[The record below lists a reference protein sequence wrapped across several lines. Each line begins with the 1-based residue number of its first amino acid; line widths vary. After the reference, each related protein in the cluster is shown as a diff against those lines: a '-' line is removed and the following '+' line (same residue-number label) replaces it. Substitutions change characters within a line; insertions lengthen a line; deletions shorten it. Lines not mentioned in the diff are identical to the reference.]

1 MDSSAP
7 IALVTGAS
15 SGIGKALAL
24 KLASNGYTVYGTS
37 RHHNTID
44 PRIIP
49 LLLDA
54 ADPQSLNAFISE
66 NRDLLLKSDVL
77 VNNCGA
83 SLYGD
88 ITRWDSGPIGEQV
101 HLLLQAPIEL
111 TTIALQ
117 GMRKR
122 GRGCIVNVSS
132 LAGEFPL
139 PYMSIYSAS
148 KAGLSAF
155 TQSLILTERTRGIQL
170 IDFQPGDYRTAFNSG
185 MTQANEL
192 DDGERRTW
200 RVLEKNCSR
209 GPLPE
214 RAAADIIKAIQRGR
228 SGVVH
233 SGSFF
238 QSRVAV
244 FAKRLVSHGFLCR
257 VMRLMYAIGK

>member
-1 MDSSAP
+1 MDSPPS

-24 KLASNGYTVYGTS
+24 KLASKGYSVYGTS

-44 PRIIP
+44 PLIKP
-49 LLLDA
+49 LQLDA
-54 ADPQSLNAFISE
+54 AHPQSLNAFIFE
-66 NRDLLLKSDVL
+66 NRELLLKADIL

-111 TTIALQ
+111 TSIALQ
-117 GMRKR
+117 GMRER

-155 TQSLILTERTRGIQL
+155 TQSLILTERTPGIQL
-170 IDFQPGDYRTAFNSG
+170 IDFQPGDYRTAFNRG
-185 MTQANEL
+185 MTQADEL
-192 DDGERRTW
+192 DDGERSTW
-200 RVLEKNCSR
+200 EILEKNCMR

-214 RAAADIIKAIQRGR
+214 KAADDIIKAIQRGR
-228 SGVVH
+228 SGVVC

-244 FAKRLVSHGFLCR
+244 FAKRLVSHRFLSR
-257 VMRLMYAIGK
+257 VMRVMYAIGK

>member
-24 KLASNGYTVYGTS
+24 KLASSGYIVYGTS
-37 RHHNTID
+37 RHHNSID
-44 PRIIP
+44 PTIIP
-49 LLLDA
+49 LRLDA

-66 NRDLLLKSDVL
+66 NRGLLLKMDLV

-88 ITRWDSGPIGEQV
+88 ITRWASGPIGEQV

-117 GMRKR
+117 GMRER

-132 LAGEFPL
+132 LAGGFPL
-139 PYMSIYSAS
+139 PYMSIYSAA

-155 TQSLILTERTRGIQL
+155 TQSLILTERTPGIQL
-170 IDFQPGDYRTAFNSG
+170 IDFQPGDYRTSFNRG
-185 MTQANEL
+185 MTQADEL
-192 DDGERRTW
+192 DEGERRTW
-200 RVLEKNCSR
+200 EILEKNCSR

-214 RAAADIIKAIQRGR
+214 KAAGDIMTAIQKGN

-244 FAKRLVSHGFLCR
+244 FAKRLVSHSFLRR
-257 VMRLMYAIGK
+257 VMRVMYAIGK